1 MDINGKHALVTGG
14 GTGIGLAIAN
24 ALAGAGAKVTITGRR
39 GDVLESV
46 AADNPGLFPLVM
58 DVTDADLVA
67 GATEQAVTARGPISI
82 CIANAGIAE
91 GRSIFKT
98 DPEFWR
104 QVMATNLD
112 GAYLTTREAL
122 RSMTTLDAGRVIAVS
137 SVAGI
142 KGLKGAPAYS
152 ASKFG
157 VIGLIKSLAQDF
169 AKKNITFNAICPA
182 YVETDIIDRNVVSI
196 SERAGV
202 SRDEARQMMV
212 GLNPHGRLITP
223 DEVASAALWLCGPNS
238 GSTNGQTIEIS
249 GGVI

>member
-112 GAYLTTREAL
+112 GAYLTIREAL
-122 RSMTTLDAGRVIAVS
+122 
-137 SVAGI
+137 
-142 KGLKGAPAYS
+142 
-152 ASKFG
+152 
-157 VIGLIKSLAQDF
+157 
-169 AKKNITFNAICPA
+169 
-182 YVETDIIDRNVVSI
+182 DR
-196 SERAGV
+196 
-202 SRDEARQMMV
+202 
-212 GLNPHGRLITP
+212 
-223 DEVASAALWLCGPNS
+223 
-238 GSTNGQTIEIS
+238 
-249 GGVI
+249 